1 MKTKVQNALGMLK
14 ELKGVECKGTVVY
27 SRGEQVGQYS
37 LGYVRILNFIPREE
51 QKTVKGFVLK
61 FLIMVKYM

>member
-14 ELKGVECKGTVVY
+14 ELKGVKCKGTVVY